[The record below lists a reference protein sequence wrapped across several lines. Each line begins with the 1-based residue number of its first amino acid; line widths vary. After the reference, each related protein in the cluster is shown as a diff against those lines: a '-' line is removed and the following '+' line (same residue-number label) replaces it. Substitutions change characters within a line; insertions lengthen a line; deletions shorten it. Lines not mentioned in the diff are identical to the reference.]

1 MRNLMLLLFIVTLLV
16 APAIMPAATFW
27 DGVKVPLGQFVGV
40 VLMIFGV
47 PVLTKLTRKWG
58 VEITDA
64 EANAAIDA
72 LINFLVNID
81 LDNPNADSKAK
92 KAMAVI
98 SAENNLPA
106 ATKKLLEKRYGS
118 LEAAVQVAFERSS
131 LNNKTG
137 VIPGAK

>member
-1 MRNLMLLLFIVTLLV
+1 MRNFMMLLFIVTLLV

-27 DGVKVPLGQFVGV
+27 DGFKVPLGNFVGV

-47 PVLTKLTRKWG
+47 PVLTKLSRKWG
-58 VEITDA
+58 VDIT
-64 EANAAIDA
+64 ESQANAAIDA
-72 LINFLVNID
+72 LINILVNID
-81 LDNPNADSKAK
+81 MSSPDSSGKTK
-92 KAMAVI
+92 KEMAVI